1 MVVGGHP
8 NTPRGCCPTGTLPW
22 PGSARARLPHPHRW
36 LCRIGPGLPRGDG
49 TQRRGA
55 LPGIAGH
62 GWVSLG
68 ITGCHWALRLPR
80 CWGNAPICPQSLDL
94 WCFDVFALNRVTDDH
109 SLRTI
114 VFELFTRHNLNSRFK
129 VRPCPCPRR
138 GRVPGTFQW
147 LCTRECIRERVCP
160 YRRSPPSS

>member
-1 MVVGGHP
+1 MVVVGAPQNPTEMPPHWHIALAWQRLGTAAPSTSLALQDMARVAQGRWHP
-8 NTPRGCCPTGTLPW
+8 APW
-22 PGSARARLPHPHRW
+22 
-36 LCRIGPGLPRGDG
+36 
-49 TQRRGA
+49 
-55 LPGIAGH
+55 GIAWH
-62 GWVSLG
+62 CWVSLG

-129 VRPCPCPRR
+129 VRPCPCPPSP
-138 GRVPGTFQW
+138 GPGAWDVPAA
-147 LCTRECIRERVCP
+147 LHA
-160 YRRSPPSS
+160 